1 MERIQLNI
9 IISVFHYCFT
19 PKNENNQEIIKDNEL
34 NIFIYIILI
43 ISFLNF
49 ENNFLRIFME
59 INYFYQ
65 QNKYTGYLFNFRI
78 E

>member
-9 IISVFHYCFT
+9 IISLFHYYFT
-19 PKNENNQEIIKDNEL
+19 PKNENNQEIINDNEL

-49 ENNFLRIFME
+49 ENNFLRISM
-59 INYFYQ
+59 
-65 QNKYTGYLFNFRI
+65 
-78 E
+78 

>member
-9 IISVFHYCFT
+9 ITSLFHYYFT

-49 ENNFLRIFME
+49 ENNFLRISM
-59 INYFYQ
+59 
-65 QNKYTGYLFNFRI
+65 
-78 E
+78 